1 MDRCPGKRERE
12 REEEKEG
19 TRERRAGAEG
29 KVKNAGTCWR
39 TASLRGASTS
49 SAPAPSMLLR
59 EAAAGNE
66 VGARAGLLM
75 GRQGRRG
82 GRAGSRCGG
91 DSSRAARAALSSAGR
106 REGMRPLPWEVRRG
120 RRRKRR
126 ARPGRVH
133 DEIAA

>member
-1 MDRCPGKRERE
+1 MRWTGAREKERE
-12 REEEKEG
+12 KMRRRG
-19 TRERRAGAEG
+19 PGGRRAGAEC
-29 KVKNAGTCWR
+29 KAQNAGTCWR

-59 EAAAGNE
+59 EAAAGNQ

-75 GRQGRRG
+75 GRQGRSG
-82 GRAGSRCGG
+82 GQARRPAGSDC
-91 DSSRAARAALSSAGR
+91 SRAARAALSSAGR
-106 REGMRPLPWEVRRG
+106 REGMSRRRWEVGSG

-126 ARPGRVH
+126 ARPGREH